1 MQAETMLNVRLPSEL
16 AAKLKA
22 LAQATGRTK
31 SAITVAALQD
41 HLEVEAWQI
50 AEINAGISEADRGEF
65 VSDDEVNAFFAKHG
79 G

>member
-31 SAITVAALQD
+31 SAITVAALQG

>member
-50 AEINAGISEADRGEF
+50 AEIKAGISEADRGEF
-65 VSDDEVNAFFAKHG
+65 VSDDEVNAFFARHG

>member
-50 AEINAGISEADRGEF
+50 AEIKAGMSEADGGEF
-65 VSDDEVNAFFAKHG
+65 VSDDEVNAFFARHG

>member
-50 AEINAGISEADRGEF
+50 AEIKAGISEADRGEF

>member
-1 MQAETMLNVRLPSEL
+1 MQAETMLKVRLPSEL

-41 HLEVEAWQI
+41 HL
-50 AEINAGISEADRGEF
+50 NPISARAI
-65 VSDDEVNAFFAKHG
+65 S
-79 G
+79 